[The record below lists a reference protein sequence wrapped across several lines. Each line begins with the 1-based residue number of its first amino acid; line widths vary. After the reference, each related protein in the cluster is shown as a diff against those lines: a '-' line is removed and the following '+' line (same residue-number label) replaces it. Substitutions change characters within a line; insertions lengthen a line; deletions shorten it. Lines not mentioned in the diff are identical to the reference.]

1 MHAFRREH
9 LQFKII
15 KFDALFDFTLNR
27 KCIHK
32 HIHIYISV
40 SLSPACLPFYGFL
53 SRQIQRKRDFNTYT
67 LTGWLAERQIDVF
80 AFEDANIKIQT
91 NKQIP
96 NGTKCVFMKTQ
107 KSYLKCPEIETT
119 KSVDLQKPANECAV
133 CRCRRYVDIPLCQF
147 FK

>member
-1 MHAFRREH
+1 MTDSFKPCSLDELKNFMHAFRREH

-67 LTGWLAERQIDVF
+67 LAGWLADRRIDRCLCIRRCKYQ
-80 AFEDANIKIQT
+80 NT
-91 NKQIP
+91 NKQTNP
-96 NGTKCVFMKTQ
+96 ERNQMRFYENTKILFEMPRNRNNKI
-107 KSYLKCPEIETT
+107 S
-119 KSVDLQKPANECAV
+119 
-133 CRCRRYVDIPLCQF
+133 
-147 FK
+147 